1 MWNAGAFIFEDVGVT
16 AYEGGATL
24 LTSPT
29 VLSYAARILA
39 VEAYHAG
46 DVSTVVIDVVS
57 QAQVSLS
64 SAIHH
69 LCQGLVRNAGFVLQR
84 SVFSGLALATVLMR
98 LKQCV

>member
-46 DVSTVVIDVVS
+46 DVSTVVIDAVA

-64 SAIHH
+64 LAAHH
-69 LCQGLVRNAGFVLQR
+69 LCQGRACNAGLVLQR
-84 SVFSGLALATVLMR
+84 CVFSGLALAAALMR
-98 LKQCV
+98 L